1 MESLFMYLFTTLK
14 EQRRGKPICAF
25 FFVNLL
31 WRLFFIIVLECL
43 VLLYALEM
51 TS

>member
-1 MESLFMYLFTTLK
+1 MRKMWNLYLFTTLK

-25 FFVNLL
+25 FVDLL
-31 WRLFFIIVLECL
+31 WKLFFTIVLEWL
-43 VLLYALEM
+43 VMLYALEI